1 MSNKKYRI
9 LGLFSDFE
17 EAFLAINDI
26 KLNKVPGVTVDDVR
40 LMSPIEHPEIEE
52 ILGERPAHVPKFT
65 LAGACFGITFGFL
78 FLASAQANFLVQPQG
93 GKPVVPLPSNIVL
106 TYEMLI
112 LFGVIFTVISF
123 LLLSGLIG
131 GKKERL
137 YSEKVGVDQIGV
149 ILELDDHTYEPT
161 KALFKQH
168 KVLEI
173 REEVIK

>member
-1 MSNKKYRI
+1 MKKKYRV

-17 EAFLAINDI
+17 EAFAAIADI
-26 KLNKVPGVTVDDVR
+26 RQYKVPGVSVDDVR

-52 ILGERPAHVPKFT
+52 VLGERPAHVPKFT
-65 LAGACFGITFGFL
+65 LAGAIFGITFGFL

-123 LLLSGLIG
+123 LTLSGLLF
-131 GKKERL
+131 GKKEKL
-137 YSEKVGVDQIGV
+137 YSEKIAVDQIG
-149 ILELDDHTYEPT
+149 IIMELDEDTFEPL
-161 KALFKQH
+161 KALFRQH

>member
-1 MSNKKYRI
+1 MKKKYRV

-17 EAFLAINDI
+17 EAFAAIADI
-26 KLNKVPGVTVDDVR
+26 RQYKVPGVSVDDVR

-52 ILGERPAHVPKFT
+52 VLGERPAHVPKFT
-65 LAGACFGITFGFL
+65 LAGAIFGITFGFL

-123 LLLSGLIG
+123 LLLSGLLF
-131 GKKERL
+131 GKKEKL
-137 YSEKVGVDQIGV
+137 YSEKIAVDQIG
-149 ILELDDHTYEPT
+149 IIMELDEDTFEPL
-161 KALFKQH
+161 KALFRQH

>member
-1 MSNKKYRI
+1 MKKKYRI

-17 EAFLAINDI
+17 EAFAAIADI
-26 KLNKVPGVTVDDVR
+26 RQYKVPGVSVDDVR

-52 ILGERPAHVPKFT
+52 VLGERPAHVPKFT
-65 LAGACFGITFGFL
+65 LAGAIFGITFGFL

-123 LLLSGLIG
+123 LVLSGLLF
-131 GKKERL
+131 GKKEKL
-137 YSEKVGVDQIGV
+137 YSEKIAVDQIG
-149 ILELDDHTYEPT
+149 IIMELDEDTFEPM
-161 KALFKQH
+161 KALFRQH